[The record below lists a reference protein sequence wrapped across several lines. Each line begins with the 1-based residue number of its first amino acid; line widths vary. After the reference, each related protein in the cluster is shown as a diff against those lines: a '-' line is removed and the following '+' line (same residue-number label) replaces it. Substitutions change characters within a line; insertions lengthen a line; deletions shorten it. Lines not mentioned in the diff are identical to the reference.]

1 MQNRLHTAKTVVEED
16 TAVAFKK
23 KSENKNAVMNIS
35 ETRHVPFAV
44 VEAYKAIRTNLMFLL
59 SGSESKVFGITSPE
73 AGEGKST
80 TSVNMA
86 IAFSQL
92 GDKVLLI
99 DADMRKSSIHKKL
112 KIENFAGL
120 SNVLAGFNEYPEVIN
135 HISDT
140 FDVIIA
146 GQVPPNP
153 SELLG
158 SARFKELVD
167 AVSQEYSYVIID
179 TPPMDVVTDALV
191 IAPHTAG
198 LVLVVKDQVTP
209 TDAISRAIEA
219 AKFANINLLG
229 AIMNAANP
237 KSGRGYGYRKY
248 GYRKYGYSKCGYA
261 KYGYGYGNKPTL
273 KNPEESQSDQEQ

>member
-1 MQNRLHTAKTVVEED
+1 MAI
-16 TAVAFKK
+16 KK
-23 KSENKNAVMNIS
+23 AQDSKSAVMNIS
-35 ETRHVPFAV
+35 ESRHVPFAV
-44 VEAYKAIRTNLMFLL
+44 VEAYKAIRTNLTFLL
-59 SGSESKVFGITSPE
+59 AASETKVFGITSPE

-99 DADMRKSSIHKKL
+99 DADMRRSSIHKKL
-112 KIENFAGL
+112 KVENNVGL
-120 SNVLAGFNEYPEVIN
+120 SNVLAGFNKYTEAIT

-140 FDVIIA
+140 LDVITA

-158 SARFKELVD
+158 SARFKELVET
-167 AVSQEYSYVIID
+167 VGKEYGYVIID
-179 TPPMDVVTDALV
+179 TPPVDVVTDALV

-209 TDAISRAIEA
+209 TDAIRRAIEA
-219 AKFANINLLG
+219 AEFADINVLG

-237 KSGRGYGYRKY
+237 KSGGRYGYRKY
-248 GYRKYGYSKCGYA
+248 GYRKYGYRKGYS
-261 KYGYGYGNKPTL
+261 KYGYGYGTKPTL
-273 KNPEESQSDQEQ
+273 KKPEEAESEQK

>member
-1 MQNRLHTAKTVVEED
+1 MAIKSKTDSKQTA
-16 TAVAFKK
+16 
-23 KSENKNAVMNIS
+23 MNIS
-35 ETRHVPFAV
+35 ESRHVPFAV
-44 VEAYKAIRTNLMFLL
+44 VEAYKAIRTNLTFLL
-59 SGSESKVFGITSPE
+59 ATSETKVFGITSPE

-112 KIENFAGL
+112 KIENNAGL
-120 SNVLAGFNEYPEVIN
+120 SNVLAGFNNYSEVITRIN
-135 HISDT
+135 DT
-140 FDVIIA
+140 FDVITA

-158 SARFKELVD
+158 SARFKELVET
-167 AVSQEYSYVIID
+167 VGREYSYVIID

-209 TDAISRAIEA
+209 TDSIGRAIEA
-219 AKFANINLLG
+219 AKFANINILG
-229 AIMNAANP
+229 AVMNAANP

-248 GYRKYGYSKCGYA
+248 GYS
-261 KYGYGYGNKPTL
+261 KYGYGYGYGSTPTL
-273 KNPEESQSDQEQ
+273 KQTEQSETPNQQ

>member
-1 MQNRLHTAKTVVEED
+1 MAI
-16 TAVAFKK
+16 KK
-23 KSENKNAVMNIS
+23 KEENKSAVMNIA
-35 ETRHVPFAV
+35 ETRQVPFAV
-44 VEAYKAIRTNLMFLL
+44 VEAYKAIRTNLTFLL
-59 SGSESKVFGITSPE
+59 SNSNTKVFGITSPE

-112 KIENFAGL
+112 KIENNVGL
-120 SNVLAGFNEYPEVIN
+120 SNVLAGFNEYKEAITHIN
-135 HISDT
+135 DT
-140 FDVIIA
+140 FDVITA

-158 SARFKELVD
+158 SARFAELVEN
-167 AVSQEYSYVIID
+167 VGKEYSYVIID

-198 LVLVVKDQVTP
+198 LVLVVKDHVTP
-209 TDAISRAIEA
+209 TDAIKRAVEA

-229 AIMNAANP
+229 AVMNAANP

-248 GYRKYGYSKCGYA
+248 GYRKYGYR
-261 KYGYGYGNKPTL
+261 KYSYGSTATLQKP
-273 KNPEESQSDQEQ
+273 KESQDAQQQ

>member
-1 MQNRLHTAKTVVEED
+1 M
-16 TAVAFKK
+16 FIKK
-23 KSENKNAVMNIS
+23 KTESKPSVMNIN

-44 VEAYKAIRTNLMFLL
+44 VEAYKTIRTNLTYLL
-59 SGSESKVFGITSPE
+59 SASDTKVFGITSPE

-112 KIENFAGL
+112 KIENNAGL
-120 SNVLAGFNEYPEVIN
+120 SNVLAGFNKYTEVIN
-135 HISDT
+135 HISNT
-140 FDVIIA
+140 LDVITA

-158 SARFKELVD
+158 SVRFKELIETVGK
-167 AVSQEYSYVIID
+167 EYSYVIID
-179 TPPMDVVTDALV
+179 TPPVDVVTDALV
-191 IAPHTAG
+191 IAPQTAG

-209 TDAISRAIEA
+209 TDSIGRAIEA
-219 AKFANINLLG
+219 AKFANINILG
-229 AIMNAANP
+229 AVMNAANP
-237 KSGRGYGYRKY
+237 QSRGYGYRKY
-248 GYRKYGYSKCGYA
+248 SYYRKYGYSK
-261 KYGYGYGNKPTL
+261 YGYGYGYGRVPTL
-273 KNPEESQSDQEQ
+273 QTQENQTNTPQ

>member
-1 MQNRLHTAKTVVEED
+1 MAIKSKIDSKQTA
-16 TAVAFKK
+16 
-23 KSENKNAVMNIS
+23 MNIS
-35 ETRHVPFAV
+35 ESRHVPFAV
-44 VEAYKAIRTNLMFLL
+44 VEAYKAIRTNLTFLL
-59 SGSESKVFGITSPE
+59 ATSETKVFGITSPE

-112 KIENFAGL
+112 KIENNAGL
-120 SNVLAGFNEYPEVIN
+120 SNVLAGFNNYSEVIT
-135 HISDT
+135 HINDT
-140 FDVIIA
+140 FDVITA

-158 SARFKELVD
+158 SARFNELVET
-167 AVSQEYSYVIID
+167 VGREYSYVIID

-198 LVLVVKDQVTP
+198 LVLVVKDHVTP
-209 TDAISRAIEA
+209 TDAINRAIEA
-219 AKFANINLLG
+219 AKFANINILG
-229 AIMNAANP
+229 AVMNAANP

-248 GYRKYGYSKCGYA
+248 GYRKYGYRKYGYS
-261 KYGYGYGNKPTL
+261 KYGYGYGSAPTL
-273 KNPEESQSDQEQ
+273 KQTEQSETPNQQ

>member
-1 MQNRLHTAKTVVEED
+1 MAIKSKTDSKQTA
-16 TAVAFKK
+16 
-23 KSENKNAVMNIS
+23 MNIS
-35 ETRHVPFAV
+35 ESRHVPFAV
-44 VEAYKAIRTNLMFLL
+44 VEAYKAIRTNLTFLL
-59 SGSESKVFGITSPE
+59 ATSETKVFGITSPE

-112 KIENFAGL
+112 KIENNAGL
-120 SNVLAGFNEYPEVIN
+120 SNVLAGFNNYSEVITRIN
-135 HISDT
+135 DT
-140 FDVIIA
+140 FDVITA

-158 SARFKELVD
+158 SARFKELVET
-167 AVSQEYSYVIID
+167 VGREYSYVIID

-198 LVLVVKDQVTP
+198 LVLVVKDHVTP
-209 TDAISRAIEA
+209 TDAINRAIEA
-219 AKFANINLLG
+219 AKFANINILG
-229 AIMNAANP
+229 AVMNAANP

-248 GYRKYGYSKCGYA
+248 GYRKYGYRKYGYS
-261 KYGYGYGNKPTL
+261 KYGYGYGYGYGSTPTL
-273 KNPEESQSDQEQ
+273 KQTEQSETPNQQ

>member
-1 MQNRLHTAKTVVEED
+1 MVI
-16 TAVAFKK
+16 KK
-23 KSENKNAVMNIS
+23 KDDSKSAVMNIS
-35 ETRHVPFAV
+35 ESRHVPFAV
-44 VEAYKAIRTNLMFLL
+44 VEAYKAIRTNLTFLL
-59 SGSESKVFGITSPE
+59 AGSETKVFGITSPE

-92 GDKVLLI
+92 GDKVLLV

-112 KIENFAGL
+112 KIENTAGL
-120 SNVLAGFNEYPEVIN
+120 SNILAGFNKYSEVIN

-140 FDVIIA
+140 FDVITA

-158 SARFKELVD
+158 SVRFKEFVE
-167 AVSQEYSYVIID
+167 AVGKEYSYVIID
-179 TPPMDVVTDALV
+179 TPPVDVVTDALV

-209 TDAISRAIEA
+209 TDSIARAIEA

-237 KSGRGYGYRKY
+237 KSGGRYGYRKYGYRKY
-248 GYRKYGYSKCGYA
+248 GYRKYGYSKYG
-261 KYGYGYGNKPTL
+261 YGYGYGNAPTL
-273 KNPEESQSDQEQ
+273 QTPEETATRQEQ

>member
-1 MQNRLHTAKTVVEED
+1 MAIKSKTDSKQTA
-16 TAVAFKK
+16 
-23 KSENKNAVMNIS
+23 MNIS
-35 ETRHVPFAV
+35 ESRHVPFAV
-44 VEAYKAIRTNLMFLL
+44 VEAYKAIRTNLTFLL
-59 SGSESKVFGITSPE
+59 ATSETKVFGITSPE

-112 KIENFAGL
+112 KIENNAGL
-120 SNVLAGFNEYPEVIN
+120 SNVLAGFNNYSEVIT
-135 HISDT
+135 HINDT
-140 FDVIIA
+140 FDVITA

-158 SARFKELVD
+158 SARFKELVE
-167 AVSQEYSYVIID
+167 AVGREYSYVIID

-198 LVLVVKDQVTP
+198 LVLVVKDHVTP
-209 TDAISRAIEA
+209 TDAINRAIEA
-219 AKFANINLLG
+219 AKFANINILG
-229 AIMNAANP
+229 AVMNAANP

-248 GYRKYGYSKCGYA
+248 GYRKYGYRKYGYS
-261 KYGYGYGNKPTL
+261 KYGYGYGSAPTL
-273 KNPEESQSDQEQ
+273 KQTEQSETPNQQ

>member
-1 MQNRLHTAKTVVEED
+1 MVI
-16 TAVAFKK
+16 KK
-23 KSENKNAVMNIS
+23 KTENKNTIMNIN

-44 VEAYKAIRTNLMFLL
+44 VEAYKAIRTNITFLL
-59 SGSESKVFGITSPE
+59 SSKDSKVFGVTSAE

-80 TSVNMA
+80 TAVNMA

-112 KIENFAGL
+112 KIENNIGL
-120 SNVLAGFNEYPEVIN
+120 SNVLAGFNKYTETLVHIN
-135 HISDT
+135 DT
-140 FDVIIA
+140 LDVITA

-158 SARFKELVD
+158 SARFKELVETTGK
-167 AVSQEYSYVIID
+167 EYSYVIID

-209 TDAISRAIEA
+209 TDSIGRAIEA

-237 KSGRGYGYRKY
+237 KNSTRYRYRSYGAKKY
-248 GYRKYGYSKCGYA
+248 GYLKYGY
-261 KYGYGYGNKPTL
+261 YGYGATPTL
-273 KNPEESQSDQEQ
+273 QNTQEKADQAKQ

>member
-1 MQNRLHTAKTVVEED
+1 MAI
-16 TAVAFKK
+16 KK
-23 KSENKNAVMNIS
+23 KEETKSAVLNIS

-44 VEAYKAIRTNLMFLL
+44 VEAYKTIRTNLTYLL
-59 SGSESKVFGITSPE
+59 ASSETKVFGITSPE

-99 DADMRKSSIHKKL
+99 DADMRRSSIHKKL
-112 KIENFAGL
+112 KLENSLGL
-120 SNVLAGFNEYPEVIN
+120 SNVLAGFNKHTEVIN

-140 FDVIIA
+140 LDVITA

-158 SARFKELVD
+158 SARFKELLD
-167 AVSQEYSYVIID
+167 AVGKDYSYVIID
-179 TPPMDVVTDALV
+179 TPPVDVVTDALV
-191 IAPHTAG
+191 IAPQTAG

-209 TDAISRAIEA
+209 TDSISRAIEA
-219 AKFANINLLG
+219 AKFANINILG
-229 AIMNAANP
+229 AVMNAANP
-237 KSGRGYGYRKY
+237 KSGVRYGYRKY
-248 GYRKYGYSKCGYA
+248 GYRKYAYYRKYGYSR
-261 KYGYGYGNKPTL
+261 YGYGYGSSPTL
-273 KNPEESQSDQEQ
+273 QKATENTEPQQQ

>member
-1 MQNRLHTAKTVVEED
+1 M
-16 TAVAFKK
+16 AVPIKK
-23 KSENKNAVMNIS
+23 KTEAKPAVMNIS
-35 ETRHVPFAV
+35 ESRHVPFAV
-44 VEAYKAIRTNLMFLL
+44 VEAYKAIRTNLTFLL
-59 SGSESKVFGITSPE
+59 AASDTKVFGITSPE

-112 KIENFAGL
+112 KIENNAGL
-120 SNVLAGFNEYPEVIN
+120 SNILAGFNKYSEVIN

-140 FDVIIA
+140 FDVITA

-158 SARFKELVD
+158 SARFKDLID
-167 AVSQEYSYVIID
+167 SVSKEYSYVIID
-179 TPPMDVVTDALV
+179 TPPVDVVTDALV
-191 IAPHTAG
+191 IAPQTAG

-209 TDAISRAIEA
+209 SDSISRAIEA
-219 AKFANINLLG
+219 AKFANINLLCS
-229 AIMNAANP
+229 IMIAANP
-237 KSGRGYGYRKY
+237 NSGGYGYRKYGYRKY
-248 GYRKYGYSKCGYA
+248 GYRKYGYSK
-261 KYGYGYGNKPTL
+261 YGYGYGGAPTL
-273 KNPEESQSDQEQ
+273 KKPEEKVEEPQQN

>member
-1 MQNRLHTAKTVVEED
+1 MPI
-16 TAVAFKK
+16 KK
-23 KSENKNAVMNIS
+23 KTEAKQAVMNIS
-35 ETRHVPFAV
+35 ESRHVPFAV
-44 VEAYKAIRTNLMFLL
+44 VEAYKAIRTNLTFLL
-59 SGSESKVFGITSPE
+59 AANDTKVFGITSPE

-112 KIENFAGL
+112 KIENNAGL
-120 SNVLAGFNEYPEVIN
+120 SNILAGFNKYSEVIN

-140 FDVIIA
+140 FDVITA

-158 SARFKELVD
+158 SARFKDLID
-167 AVSQEYSYVIID
+167 SVSKEYSYVIID
-179 TPPMDVVTDALV
+179 TPPVDVVTDALV
-191 IAPHTAG
+191 IAPQTAG

-209 TDAISRAIEA
+209 SDSISRAIEA

-237 KSGRGYGYRKY
+237 KSGGYGYRKYGYRKY
-248 GYRKYGYSKCGYA
+248 GYRKYGYSK
-261 KYGYGYGNKPTL
+261 YGYGYGGAPTL
-273 KNPEESQSDQEQ
+273 KKPEEKVEEPQQN

>member
-1 MQNRLHTAKTVVEED
+1 MVI
-16 TAVAFKK
+16 KK
-23 KSENKNAVMNIS
+23 KEDNKSAVMNIAES
-35 ETRHVPFAV
+35 RQVPFAV
-44 VEAYKAIRTNLMFLL
+44 VEAYKAIRTNLTFLL
-59 SGSESKVFGITSPE
+59 SNSKTKVFGITSPE

-112 KIENFAGL
+112 KIENDAGL
-120 SNVLAGFNEYPEVIN
+120 SNILAGFNEYKDVIT
-135 HISDT
+135 HINDT
-140 FDVIIA
+140 FDVITA

-158 SARFKELVD
+158 SVRFKELVE
-167 AVSQEYSYVIID
+167 AVSKEYSYVIID
-179 TPPMDVVTDALV
+179 TPPIDVVTDALV

-209 TDAISRAIEA
+209 TDSISRAIES

-237 KSGRGYGYRKY
+237 KSGRGYSYRRYGYRKY
-248 GYRKYGYSKCGYA
+248 GYRKYGYH
-261 KYGYGYGNKPTL
+261 KYGYGGTPTLSKPTETEVT
-273 KNPEESQSDQEQ
+273 KQ

>member
-1 MQNRLHTAKTVVEED
+1 MAIKSKTDSKQTA
-16 TAVAFKK
+16 
-23 KSENKNAVMNIS
+23 MNIS
-35 ETRHVPFAV
+35 ESRHVPFAV
-44 VEAYKAIRTNLMFLL
+44 VEAYKAIRTNLTFLL
-59 SGSESKVFGITSPE
+59 ATSETKVFGITSPE

-112 KIENFAGL
+112 KVENNAGL
-120 SNVLAGFNEYPEVIN
+120 SNVLAGFNNYSEVIT
-135 HISDT
+135 HINDT
-140 FDVIIA
+140 FDVITA

-158 SARFKELVD
+158 SARFKELVET
-167 AVSQEYSYVIID
+167 VGREYSYVIID

-198 LVLVVKDQVTP
+198 LVLVVKDHVTP
-209 TDAISRAIEA
+209 TDAINRAIEA
-219 AKFANINLLG
+219 AKFANINILG
-229 AIMNAANP
+229 AVMNAANP

-248 GYRKYGYSKCGYA
+248 GYRKYGYRKYGYS
-261 KYGYGYGNKPTL
+261 KYGYGYGSAPTL
-273 KNPEESQSDQEQ
+273 KQTEQSETPNQQ

>member
-1 MQNRLHTAKTVVEED
+1 MAIKSKTDSKQTA
-16 TAVAFKK
+16 
-23 KSENKNAVMNIS
+23 MNIS
-35 ETRHVPFAV
+35 ESRHVPFAV
-44 VEAYKAIRTNLMFLL
+44 VEAYKAIRTNLTFLL
-59 SGSESKVFGITSPE
+59 ATSETKVFGITSPE

-112 KIENFAGL
+112 KIENNAGL
-120 SNVLAGFNEYPEVIN
+120 SNVLAGFNNYSEVIT
-135 HISDT
+135 HINDT
-140 FDVIIA
+140 FDVITA

-158 SARFKELVD
+158 SARFKELVET
-167 AVSQEYSYVIID
+167 VGREYSYVIID
-179 TPPMDVVTDALV
+179 TPPMDVVTAALV

-198 LVLVVKDQVTP
+198 LVLVVKDHVTP
-209 TDAISRAIEA
+209 TDAINRAIEA
-219 AKFANINLLG
+219 AKFANINILG
-229 AIMNAANP
+229 AVMNAANP

-248 GYRKYGYSKCGYA
+248 GYRKYGYRKYGYS
-261 KYGYGYGNKPTL
+261 KYGYGYGYGSTPTP
-273 KNPEESQSDQEQ
+273 KQTEQSETPNQQ

>member
-1 MQNRLHTAKTVVEED
+1 M
-16 TAVAFKK
+16 AFKK

-140 FDVIIA
+140 FDVITA

-229 AIMNAANP
+229 AIMNAANL

>member
-1 MQNRLHTAKTVVEED
+1 MLI
-16 TAVAFKK
+16 KK
-23 KSENKNAVMNIS
+23 KVDNKNSGINIA

-44 VEAYKAIRTNLMFLL
+44 VEAYKTIRTNLTYLL
-59 SGSESKVFGITSPE
+59 SSSDTKVFGITSPE

-99 DADMRKSSIHKKL
+99 DADMRRSSIHKKM
-112 KIENFAGL
+112 KIENEVGL
-120 SNVLAGFNEYPEVIN
+120 SNILAGFNKYTEVIK

-140 FDVIIA
+140 LDVITA

-158 SARFKELVD
+158 SNRFKELIES
-167 AVSQEYSYVIID
+167 VSKEYSYVIID

-209 TDAISRAIEA
+209 TDSISRAIEA
-219 AKFANINLLG
+219 TKFANINLLG

-237 KSGRGYGYRKY
+237 KSGGRYGYRRYGYRKY
-248 GYRKYGYSKCGYA
+248 GYRNRYGNS
-261 KYGYGYGNKPTL
+261 KYGYGYGYGSAPTL
-273 KNPEESQSDQEQ
+273 QKAEETINQTQEQ

>member
-1 MQNRLHTAKTVVEED
+1 MAIKSKTDSKQTA
-16 TAVAFKK
+16 
-23 KSENKNAVMNIS
+23 MNIS
-35 ETRHVPFAV
+35 ESRHVPFAV
-44 VEAYKAIRTNLMFLL
+44 VEAYKAIRTNLTFLL
-59 SGSESKVFGITSPE
+59 ATSETKVFGITSPE

-112 KIENFAGL
+112 KIENNAGL
-120 SNVLAGFNEYPEVIN
+120 SNVLAGFNNYSEVIT
-135 HISDT
+135 HINDT
-140 FDVIIA
+140 FDVITA

-158 SARFKELVD
+158 SARFKELVE
-167 AVSQEYSYVIID
+167 AVGREYSYVIID

-198 LVLVVKDQVTP
+198 LVLVVKDHVTP
-209 TDAISRAIEA
+209 TDAINRAIEA
-219 AKFANINLLG
+219 AKFANINILG
-229 AIMNAANP
+229 AVMNAANP

-248 GYRKYGYSKCGYA
+248 GYRKYGYRKYGYS
-261 KYGYGYGNKPTL
+261 KYGYGYGYGSTPTP
-273 KNPEESQSDQEQ
+273 KQTEQSETPNQQ

>member
-1 MQNRLHTAKTVVEED
+1 MAIKSKTDSKQTA
-16 TAVAFKK
+16 
-23 KSENKNAVMNIS
+23 MNIS
-35 ETRHVPFAV
+35 ESRHVPFAV
-44 VEAYKAIRTNLMFLL
+44 VEAYKAIRTNLTFLL
-59 SGSESKVFGITSPE
+59 ATSETKVFGITSPE

-112 KIENFAGL
+112 KIENNAGL
-120 SNVLAGFNEYPEVIN
+120 SNVLAGFNNYSEVIT
-135 HISDT
+135 HINDT
-140 FDVIIA
+140 FDVITA

-158 SARFKELVD
+158 SARFKELVET
-167 AVSQEYSYVIID
+167 VGREYSYVIID

-198 LVLVVKDQVTP
+198 LVLVVKDHVTP
-209 TDAISRAIEA
+209 TDAINRAIEA
-219 AKFANINLLG
+219 AKFANINILG
-229 AIMNAANP
+229 AVMNAANP

-248 GYRKYGYSKCGYA
+248 GYRKYGYRKYGYSKDG
-261 KYGYGYGNKPTL
+261 YGYGYGSTPTL
-273 KNPEESQSDQEQ
+273 KQTEQSETPNQQ

>member
-1 MQNRLHTAKTVVEED
+1 MAIKSKTDGKQTA
-16 TAVAFKK
+16 
-23 KSENKNAVMNIS
+23 MNIS
-35 ETRHVPFAV
+35 ESRHVPFAV
-44 VEAYKAIRTNLMFLL
+44 VEAYKAIRTNLTFLL
-59 SGSESKVFGITSPE
+59 ATSETKVFGITSPE

-112 KIENFAGL
+112 KIENNAGL
-120 SNVLAGFNEYPEVIN
+120 SNVLAGFNNYSEVIT
-135 HISDT
+135 HINDT
-140 FDVIIA
+140 FDVITA

-158 SARFKELVD
+158 SARFKELVET
-167 AVSQEYSYVIID
+167 VGREYSYVIID

-198 LVLVVKDQVTP
+198 LVLVVKDHVTP
-209 TDAISRAIEA
+209 TDAINRAIEA
-219 AKFANINLLG
+219 AKFANINILG
-229 AIMNAANP
+229 AVMNAANP

-248 GYRKYGYSKCGYA
+248 GYRKYGYR
-261 KYGYGYGNKPTL
+261 KYGYSKYDYGYGSAPTL
-273 KNPEESQSDQEQ
+273 KQTEQSETPNQQ